1 MTGSNRM
8 LAKHLFFTGHGYE
21 APQHD
26 QHHVEP
32 HYAPSQPHPPVQDQ
46 YIPPPVQE
54 QYVPPQVQHQPQ
66 FVGHQHQ
73 QQQQQVR
80 IKQSTP
86 QAASVATKKVSKM
99 TFGQLVEYH

>member
-1 MTGSNRM
+1 M
-8 LAKHLFFTGHGYE
+8 LAKHHFFAGHGYE

-32 HYAPSQPHPPVQDQ
+32 HYAPSQPHPPLQDQ
-46 YIPPPVQE
+46 YTPAVQE
-54 QYVPPQVQHQPQ
+54 QYVPPLVQHQTQ

-86 QAASVATKKVSKM
+86 QAVATKKVSKM